1 MSLGSRI
8 YLYAYTHTCVCSYIG
23 SHSLTS
29 KVREGVCK
37 CVCASC
43 DFLQVQ
49 VVLSLFSFLISP
61 CSKPAPPIRHHPS
74 THLPNFPF
82 SISTDTYANLFAWN
96 EQIPLKKGNYKYQNS
111 HTHMSMCIR
120 VCAIVIDVPIAN
132 L

>member
-1 MSLGSRI
+1 MR
-8 YLYAYTHTCVCSYIG
+8 
-23 SHSLTS
+23 
-29 KVREGVCK
+29 VCK

-61 CSKPAPPIRHHPS
+61 CSKPPPIRHHPS

-111 HTHMSMCIR
+111 HTHMFMCIR
-120 VCAIVIDVPIAN
+120 VCVCNIVIDVPIAN